1 MLNAAAGSVGIAVMA
16 KAPRAGSCKT
26 RLVPM
31 LSPEHAAAMS
41 AAFLGD
47 ITENLML
54 AAQSAPIAP
63 YVAYAPADARPA
75 FDGLIAPGTNLL
87 LADGSATAPPGVAG
101 FGKCL
106 LHAIGALLGRGHRA
120 ACVLNSDSPN
130 LPTRVLVQAAE
141 MLLHSEDRVVIGP
154 AEDGG
159 YYFLGMR
166 RAHAALFSDIDW
178 STSRV
183 AAQTR
188 ERAAPL
194 GVPVIE
200 LEPWYDV
207 DDPASLRRLLRALS
221 RDAGGEFEAPRTRAI
236 ARLLGLLAEPSR
248 NEAAAHWTEHRA
260 VALGAIT

>member
-1 MLNAAAGSVGIAVMA
+1 MPTTASDSVGIAVMA

-47 ITENLML
+47 VTENLML

-63 YVAYAPADARPA
+63 YVAYAPADAAPA
-75 FDGLIAPGTNLL
+75 FEGLIAPGTNLL
-87 LADGSATAPPGVAG
+87 LADGSAPASPGVAG

-106 LHAIGALLGRGHRA
+106 LHAIDALLRRGHRA

-130 LPTRVLVQAAE
+130 LPTRVLVRAAD
-141 MLLHSEDRVVIGP
+141 LLLRPRDHVIIGP

-166 RAHAALFSDIDW
+166 AAHAGLFAGIDW

-188 ERAAPL
+188 QRSASL
-194 GVPVIE
+194 GLPIIE

-207 DDPASLRRLLRALS
+207 DDPASLRRLLRALP
-221 RDAGGEFEAPRTRAI
+221 RGAGSGEFEAPRTHAK
-236 ARLLGLLAEPSR
+236 AKSLGLLAGQLR
-248 NEAAAHWTEHRA
+248 NEAAAHWA
-260 VALGAIT
+260 GALGAIS